1 MPPSL
6 PAEMR
11 TESQEESLEGRVD
24 CENSMHVRI
33 EKEHI
38 MCAYISVYIIIYIY
52 NYMYY
57 VLIIDI
63 YNYICTLLIHRMC
76 QCRMCR

>member
-1 MPPSL
+1 MASKVGTTRPRSIGPFPSGLGIGVGGFTVLPSL

-38 MCAYISVYIIIYIY
+38 MCAYISVYHILYI
-52 NYMYY
+52 
-57 VLIIDI
+57 
-63 YNYICTLLIHRMC
+63 
-76 QCRMCR
+76 

>member
-38 MCAYISVYIIIYIY
+38 MCAYISVHIIIYTY

-57 VLIIDI
+57 VLII
-63 YNYICTLLIHRMC
+63 
-76 QCRMCR
+76 